1 MTTPT
6 PREILGIHHVTAIA
20 SDPQTNVDFYAGV
33 LGLRLVKRTVNFD
46 DPSTYHLYYGDETG
60 RPGSILTFFPWP
72 GARRGSRGGGQA
84 TVTSFSVPEGSL
96 GYWHE
101 RLSSRGVVHDDPSE
115 RFDEEVLTLLD
126 PDGLKL
132 ELVTHA
138 GAADL
143 EPWAGGPVPERHAL
157 RGFHSV
163 TLAENDPAV
172 TTGLLADGMG
182 FRPAGELGP
191 RSRFEVGAG
200 GLGTR
205 VDVVATGEGRG
216 RIAAGTVHHV
226 AFRVADDAAQLAWQ
240 RRLSDLGQQVTEVR
254 DRQYFRSI
262 YFREPGG
269 VLFELA
275 TDPPGFTRDETVAE
289 LGTGLKL
296 PPWLEPHRERIAGV
310 LPPLDVASSSP
321 AETAAVEVAS

>member
-1 MTTPT
+1 
-6 PREILGIHHVTAIA
+6 
-20 SDPQTNVDFYAGV
+20 
-33 LGLRLVKRTVNFD
+33 
-46 DPSTYHLYYGDETG
+46 
-60 RPGSILTFFPWP
+60 
-72 GARRGSRGGGQA
+72 
-84 TVTSFSVPEGSL
+84 
-96 GYWHE
+96 
-101 RLSSRGVVHDDPSE
+101 VVHDDPGE

-132 ELVTHA
+132 ELVAHA

-172 TTGLLADGMG
+172 TAGLLADGMG
-182 FRPAGELGP
+182 FRSAGERGP
-191 RSRFEVGAG
+191 RSRFEVGEG

-240 RRLSDLGQQVTEVR
+240 RRLSDLGVQVTEVR

-296 PPWLEPHRERIAGV
+296 PPWLEPHRDRIAGV
-310 LPPLDVASSSP
+310 LPPLEVASSSP
-321 AETAAVEVAS
+321 AETVEAEVAS